1 MKVHLIK
8 LQTIEKYVGRHA
20 SSRSSFELWIVT
32 VKGATWNIPEDILN
46 TFGTA
51 DLLGNGSQ
59 RVVFNIGGNHHRMIC
74 QYAFGA
80 SQVHLF
86 VCWIGTHAAY
96 TELCA
101 NRKQYIISDY

>member
-8 LQTIEKYVGRHA
+8 LQTIEKYAKEHA
-20 SSRSSFELWIVT
+20 GSRSAFELWIT
-32 VKGATWNIPEDILN
+32 KVKCADWDIPEHMLH

-51 DLLGNGSQ
+51 DLLGNGSR

-96 TELCA
+96 TALCDS
-101 NRKQYIISDY
+101 REQYIISDY